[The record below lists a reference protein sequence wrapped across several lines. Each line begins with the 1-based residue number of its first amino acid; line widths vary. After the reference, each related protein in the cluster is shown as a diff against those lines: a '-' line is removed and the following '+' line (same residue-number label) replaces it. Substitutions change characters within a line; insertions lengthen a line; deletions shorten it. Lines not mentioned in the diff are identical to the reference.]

1 MSLDKLRDDIDRIDH
16 ELITL
21 FKERMDVV
29 SQIADYKKAN
39 HFPTLDKSREEA
51 KVLALA
57 KKLPDELSTYIYP
70 LYDTLFEISRNYQ
83 HLHKTDHSPL
93 YHEITQAIEQTP
105 KMLKENPVV
114 ACQGIEGAYS
124 GLASK
129 KLFKHPDVQYF
140 NTFEGV
146 FSAIENG
153 FCEYGVLPL
162 ENSTAGSVN
171 AVYRLL
177 QVHDFKI
184 VKSMR
189 LKIDH
194 NLAVKNGVKQ
204 ADIKE
209 IISHPQAL
217 AQCAALIEKIGTAVK
232 ITPCENTALAAKL
245 VATSERNDLAA
256 ICSTHSVA
264 RYGLDCLKRDVQD
277 QSNNYTRFIC
287 MAKNLEIYPGADKT
301 SIMAVLPH
309 QPGALYKVLARFH
322 ALGINLQKLESRPMP
337 DKDFQF
343 KFYFD
348 LETSIYSKEF
358 AILMDSLDE
367 ICQEFKY
374 LGSYLEV
381 V

>member
-1 MSLDKLRDDIDRIDH
+1 MGLDKLRDEIDRIDG
-16 ELITL
+16 ELVAL
-21 FKERMDVV
+21 FQQRMEVV
-29 SQIADYKKAN
+29 TQVSDYKQAN
-39 HFPTLDKSREEA
+39 NLPTLDRGREEA
-51 KVLALA
+51 KVMTLA
-57 KKLPDELSTYIYP
+57 KKLPSELSKYVYP

-83 HLHKTDHSPL
+83 HQHKTDRSPL
-93 YHEITQAIEQTP
+93 YHEIKSAIENTP

-124 GLASK
+124 GLASR

-140 NTFEGV
+140 TNFEGV

-171 AVYRLL
+171 EVYRLL
-177 QVHDFKI
+177 QNHDFKI

-194 NLAVKNGVKQ
+194 NLAVKNGVEKT
-204 ADIKE
+204 DIKE

-217 AQCAALIEKIGTAVK
+217 AQCSKLIEELGKNIK

-245 VATSERNDLAA
+245 VATSDRCDLAA
-256 ICSTHSVA
+256 ICSTHSVGQ
-264 RYGLDCLKRDVQD
+264 YGLNCIARDIQD
-277 QSNNYTRFIC
+277 QANNYTRFIC
-287 MAKNLEIYPGADKT
+287 IAKNLEIYPGADKT
-301 SIMAVLPH
+301 SIIATLPH
-309 QPGALYKVLARFH
+309 SPGALYKVLARFR
-322 ALGINLQKLESRPMP
+322 ALDINLLKLESRPIP
-337 DKDFQF
+337 DKDFEF

-348 LETSIYSKEF
+348 LETSIYSEEF

-381 V
+381 I